1 MKRWYL
7 FLISVALGLVL
18 LVYLL
23 VKVTSP
29 THFAGMWSRDNQA
42 KNRQSDVGTMPDG
55 NSVPKE
61 VLELRK
67 THQLRPLTELE
78 AGTKIQD
85 LPNGIYGFSM
95 CNVVSLSAKRGSTFS
110 LEIQKHDGI
119 VYYVGYAA
127 DEDIEKYL
135 TRKKNFHILASPHS
149 RERASSLLEIPVE
162 FVTKCEERPLGDGYL
177 YDLFVTVI
185 PELQT

>member
-29 THFAGMWSRDNQA
+29 PHFAGMWSRDNQA

-67 THQLRPLTELE
+67 THQLRPLTEQE

-85 LPNGIYGFSM
+85 
-95 CNVVSLSAKRGSTFS
+95 
-110 LEIQKHDGI
+110 
-119 VYYVGYAA
+119 
-127 DEDIEKYL
+127 
-135 TRKKNFHILASPHS
+135 
-149 RERASSLLEIPVE
+149 
-162 FVTKCEERPLGDGYL
+162 
-177 YDLFVTVI
+177 
-185 PELQT
+185 